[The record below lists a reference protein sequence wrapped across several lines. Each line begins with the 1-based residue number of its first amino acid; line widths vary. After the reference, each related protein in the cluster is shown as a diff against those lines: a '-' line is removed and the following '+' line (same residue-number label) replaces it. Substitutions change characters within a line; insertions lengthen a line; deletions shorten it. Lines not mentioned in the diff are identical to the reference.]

1 VTPLLK
7 RMEPLGLLSRTR
19 DAQDERR
26 VLVSLS
32 HRGRALRAKALTVP
46 ETMTRG
52 QNIDELGS
60 LRSVIADMVVA
71 LAEMQL
77 DHVDKA

>member
-1 VTPLLK
+1 
-7 RMEPLGLLSRTR
+7 
-19 DAQDERR
+19 
-26 VLVSLS
+26 
-32 HRGRALRAKALTVP
+32 
-46 ETMTRG
+46 MTRG